1 MKKLF
6 VCLAMAVTMFALG
19 ITLSACGS
27 DVVKLT
33 FSVEQESEPLV
44 RVVVKQDNKEIEGR
58 GYNYNLQKGL
68 NLRVEIVAK
77 EYGVD
82 FSQLVVKVNGQN
94 KSIIANRDYDCS
106 MESENL
112 VYGNFTL
119 ANIDEKLNISIE
131 GVRQMSIAYKFEV
144 ENAEDETAIAN
155 MQNAFI
161 DVQGNGQYQNFYSF
175 VTNPDSRLERTF
187 NDDNFNSFNL
197 RFADP
202 ETGDD
207 IFNLYGTDAIKIR
220 SASGVVSSASYA
232 FTSNGDNIVSFSN
245 VKEKEYTIVV
255 DFKDLTYK
263 EYSVIKPQDNLNYS
277 VEAPVSIN
285 YVTEGVVTVKKSD
298 KRDSLVY
305 DNVKVYLNDRLL
317 ELAPDCDLQNDTN
330 LRFVVP
336 KGITP
341 FSTSQY
347 GEAYYTIRVEGIS
360 YNDESYDVNI
370 AQSEGVQEQSI
381 LNTKLFLLDSE
392 GERVGEIP
400 EENGKYVV
408 AKGEKVALFW
418 EYKYDEEIGTLV
430 SRYNLYDFDIV
441 VGDKILTDVGG
452 DEPVTV
458 AEGEDE
464 GKTENPNPNPE
475 GPELPEEPDVPQ
487 EQVIETILSLVDKI
501 DLTLKENQT
510 IAFEDGYVL
519 RVYFNEE
526 RQVFDSMQLE
536 FSSENAKEFRFE
548 NFTNFAQ
555 EMNISYDFESDVIN
569 AVEYYVEI
577 SSDVEWLPLEFATD
591 KKIRVEAG
599 QKIVLRLCGD
609 AYVEGAD
616 FTLENMNVVVGQPE
630 VSKVSQDGV
639 YYTELRYVISD
650 NQFEEIQNFKLIDA
664 RG

>member
-106 MESENL
+106 MESKDL

-119 ANIDEKLNISIE
+119 ANIDDKLNVSIE
-131 GVRQMSIAYKFEV
+131 GVRQMSITYKFEV

-161 DVQGNGQYQNFYSF
+161 DVQGNGQYQNFYRF
-175 VTNPDSRLERTF
+175 VTNPDSKLERTF

-197 RFADP
+197 RFADS

-232 FTSNGDNIVSFSN
+232 FTSNGDNIVSFSKI
-245 VKEKEYTIVV
+245 KEKEYTIVV
-255 DFKDLTYK
+255 DFKDLIYK
-263 EYSVIKPQDNLNYS
+263 EYSIIKPQDNLNYS
-277 VEAPVSIN
+277 VEAPVSVN
-285 YVTEGVVTVKKSD
+285 YMTEGVVTIKKSD
-298 KRDSLVY
+298 KRESLVY
-305 DNVKVYLNDRLL
+305 DNLKVYLNDRLL

-347 GEAYYTIRVEGIS
+347 GEAYYTIKVEGIS

-441 VGDKILTDVGG
+441 VGDKILIDVGG

-487 EQVIETILSLVDKI
+487 YQLIETILSLVDKI

-510 IAFEDGYVL
+510 IVLEDGYVL
-519 RVYFNEE
+519 RVFFNED

-548 NFTNFAQ
+548 NFSNFAQ
-555 EMNISYDFESDVIN
+555 EINISYDFESDVIN
-569 AVEYYVEI
+569 AVEYYVET
-577 SSDVEWLPLEFATD
+577 SSDVEWFPLELATD

-599 QKIVLRLCGD
+599 QKIVFRLCGD
-609 AYVEGAD
+609 EYAD
-616 FTLENMNVVVGQPE
+616 ETQFTLENINIVVGQPE

-650 NQFEEIQNFKLIDA
+650 NQFEEIQNLKLINI